1 MKIIYKDGTVAE
13 CPEEEVQ
20 HVLRHSAAHIMAQA
34 IQRLFPEADFAY
46 GPATEKGFYYD
57 VDLGDR
63 KLGDED
69 LAAIEA
75 EMKKIVKEN
84 LPIKPFILSRDE
96 AVKLMQERHAKYKEE
111 HIGDLPEDAIISFY
125 QQGDY
130 IDMCVGPHITYTKAL
145 KAFKITQQSGAYWK
159 NDAKNKMLTRING
172 TAFATQEELEA
183 YEKELEEAK
192 ARDHRKIGKE
202 MQLFMTDDL
211 IGKGLPMFLP
221 KGYIVWQELEDYI
234 KAKERKLGYQHVM
247 TPCVGSV
254 NLYKTSGHWDH
265 YQANMFPAMEVEGES
280 FVLRPMNCPH
290 HMMIYANKPHSYK
303 ELPIRIG
310 EIAHDFRFESSGTLK
325 GIERGRHFCQNDAH
339 LFVTPDQ
346 IQDEVSKVVALIFD
360 VYKDF
365 GITDYR
371 CVLSLRDPED
381 KVKYHQDDEM
391 WNKAENALRQVLTNL
406 GIEFTEEIGEAAF
419 YGPKLDVNV
428 KPAVGGEYT
437 LSTCQ
442 LDFCLPAKFDL
453 KYIDGEQKEHTP
465 VVLHRAILGS
475 LDRFMAYIIEETKGK
490 FPVWLAPLQVKVLP
504 VSDKTLD
511 YATKVYEAI
520 DAAGI
525 RTSLDDRSE
534 KIGYKIR
541 EAQQVDRAPYMLVIG
556 QKEAEEGTI
565 SVRSRDTGDTEV
577 MALDAF
583 IAKVLDDIKN
593 HRR

>member
-13 CPEEEVQ
+13 CPAEEQQ
-20 HVLRHSAAHIMAQA
+20 HVLRHTAAHIMAQA
-34 IQRLFPEADFAY
+34 IQHLYPDADFAY

-57 VDLGDR
+57 VDFGDR
-63 KLGDED
+63 KLTDED
-69 LAAIEA
+69 LLEIEK
-75 EMKKIVKEN
+75 EMKKIVKAN
-84 LPIKPFILSRDE
+84 LPIKPFILPRDE
-96 AVKLMQERHAKYKEE
+96 AIKLMQERHAKYKEE
-111 HIGDLPEDAIISFY
+111 HIGDLPEDAVISFY

-130 IDMCVGPHITYTKAL
+130 IDMCVGPHMTYTKGL

-159 NDAKNKMLTRING
+159 NDASNKMLTRING
-172 TAFATQEELEA
+172 VAFASNEELEE
-183 YEKELEEAK
+183 YVKQQEEAK

-202 MQLFMTDDL
+202 MGLFMTDEL
-211 IGKGLPMFLP
+211 VGRGLPMFLP
-221 KGYIVWQELEDYI
+221 RGYTVWQELENYI
-234 KAKERKLGYQHVM
+234 KEKERKLGYQHVM
-247 TPCVGSV
+247 TPCVGTV
-254 NLYKTSGHWDH
+254 ALYQTSGHWAH
-265 YQANMFPAMEVEGES
+265 YKDNMFPAMEMDGES

-290 HMMIYANKPHSYK
+290 HMMIYANRPHSYR

-310 EIAHDFRFESSGTLK
+310 EIAHDFRYESSGTLK

-346 IQDEVSKVVALIFD
+346 IKDEVARVVNLIAD

-381 KVKYHQDDEM
+381 KVKYHPDDAM
-391 WNKAENALRQVLTNL
+391 WDKAESALREVLTEL
-406 GIEFTEEIGEAAF
+406 GIDFTEEIGEAAF

-428 KPAVGGEYT
+428 KPAVGAEYT

-453 KYIDGEQKEHTP
+453 KYVDSDNKDQTP

-475 LDRFMAYIIEETKGK
+475 LDRFMAYMIEETKGK

-504 VSDKTLD
+504 VSEKTLD
-511 YATKVYEAI
+511 YARTVNQALE
-520 DAAGI
+520 DANI
-525 RTSLDDRSE
+525 RTQLDERNE

-541 EAQQVDRAPYMLVIG
+541 EARQVDRAPYMLILG
-556 QKEAEEGTI
+556 AKEAEEGTI
-565 SVRSRDTGDTEV
+565 SVRNRDTDETSV
-577 MALDAF
+577 MKLEDF
-583 IAKVLDDIKN
+583 IAKVKN
-593 HRR
+593 EIATRAR

>member
-13 CPEEEVQ
+13 CPAEEVQ
-20 HVLRHSAAHIMAQA
+20 HVLRHTAAHIMAQA
-34 IQRLFPEADFAY
+34 IQHLYPDADFAY

-57 VDLGDR
+57 VDFGDK
-63 KLGDED
+63 KLTDED
-69 LAAIEA
+69 LEAIEK
-75 EMKKIVKEN
+75 EMKKIVKAN
-84 LPIKPFILSRDE
+84 LPIKPFILPRNE
-96 AVKLMQERHAKYKEE
+96 AVKLMHDRHAKYKEE
-111 HIGDLPEDAIISFY
+111 HIGDLPEDAVISFY

-130 IDMCVGPHITYTKAL
+130 IDMCVGPHLTYTKGL

-159 NDAKNKMLTRING
+159 NDANNKMLTRING
-172 TAFATQEELEA
+172 VAFASQEELDE
-183 YEKELEEAK
+183 YLKQQEEAK

-202 MQLFMTDDL
+202 MGLFMTDEL
-211 IGKGLPMFLP
+211 VGRGMPMFLP
-221 KGYIVWQELEDYI
+221 RGYTVWQELENYI
-234 KAKERKLGYQHVM
+234 KEKERKLGYQHVM
-247 TPCVGSV
+247 TPCVGTV
-254 NLYKTSGHWDH
+254 ALYQTSGHWAH
-265 YQANMFPAMEVEGES
+265 YKDNMFPAMEVDGES

-290 HMMIYANKPHSYK
+290 HMMIYANRPHSYR

-310 EIAHDFRFESSGTLK
+310 EIAHDFRYESSGTLK

-346 IQDEVSKVVALIFD
+346 IKDEVARVVGLIRD

-381 KVKYHQDDEM
+381 KVKYHPDDAM
-391 WNKAENALRQVLTNL
+391 WEKAESALREVLTEL
-406 GIEFTEEIGEAAF
+406 GIHFTEEIGEAAF

-428 KPAVGGEYT
+428 KPAVGAEYT

-453 KYIDGEQKEHTP
+453 KYVDSDGKEQTP

-475 LDRFMAYIIEETKGK
+475 LDRFMAYMIEETKGK

-504 VSDKTLD
+504 VSEKTMD
-511 YATKVYEAI
+511 YARQVNQALE
-520 DAAGI
+520 DANI
-525 RTSLDDRSE
+525 RTQLDERSE

-541 EAQQVDRAPYMLVIG
+541 EARQIDRAPYMLILG
-556 QKEAEEGTI
+556 TKEAEDGTI
-565 SVRSRDTGDTEV
+565 SVRNRDTDETSV
-577 MALDAF
+577 MKLDEF
-583 IAKVLDDIKN
+583 IAKVKHEIETRA
-593 HRR
+593 H

>member
-13 CPEEEVQ
+13 CPPEEAL
-20 HVLRHSAAHIMAQA
+20 HVLRHTAAHIMAQA
-34 IQRLFPEADFAY
+34 IQHLYPDADFAY

-57 VDLGDR
+57 VDFGDK
-63 KLGDED
+63 KLTDED
-69 LAAIEA
+69 LEAIEK
-75 EMKKIVKEN
+75 EMKKIVKAN
-84 LPIKPFILSRDE
+84 LPIKPFILPRDE
-96 AVKLMQERHAKYKEE
+96 AIQLMHDRHAKYKEE
-111 HIGDLPEDAIISFY
+111 HIGDLPEDAVISFY

-130 IDMCVGPHITYTKAL
+130 IDMCVGPHLTYTKGL

-159 NDAKNKMLTRING
+159 NDANNKMLTRING
-172 TAFATQEELEA
+172 VAFFFQEELDE
-183 YEKELEEAK
+183 YLKQQEEAK

-202 MQLFMTDDL
+202 MGLFMTDEL
-211 IGKGLPMFLP
+211 VGRGLPMFLP
-221 KGYIVWQELEDYI
+221 RGYTVWQELENYI
-234 KAKERKLGYQHVM
+234 KEKERKLGYQHVM
-247 TPCVGSV
+247 TPCVGTV
-254 NLYKTSGHWDH
+254 ALYQTSGHWAH
-265 YQANMFPAMEVEGES
+265 YKDNMFPAMEVDGES

-290 HMMIYANKPHSYK
+290 HMMIYANRPHSYR

-310 EIAHDFRFESSGTLK
+310 EIAHDFRYESSGTLK

-346 IQDEVSKVVALIFD
+346 IKDEVARVVNLISD

-381 KVKYHQDDEM
+381 KVKYHPDDAM
-391 WNKAENALRQVLTNL
+391 WDKAESALREVLTEL
-406 GIEFTEEIGEAAF
+406 GIHFTEEIGEAAF

-428 KPAVGGEYT
+428 KPAVGAEYT

-453 KYIDGEQKEHTP
+453 KYVDSNGVEQTP

-475 LDRFMAYIIEETKGK
+475 LDRFMAYMIEETKGK

-504 VSDKTLD
+504 VSEKTMD
-511 YATKVYEAI
+511 YARQVNQALE
-520 DAAGI
+520 DANI
-525 RTSLDDRSE
+525 RTQLDERSE

-541 EAQQVDRAPYMLVIG
+541 EARQIDRAPYMLILG
-556 QKEAEEGTI
+556 AKEAEEGTI
-565 SVRSRDTGDTEV
+565 SVRNRDTDETTV
-577 MALDAF
+577 MNLNDF
-583 IAKVLDDIKN
+583 IAKVRNEIAT
-593 HRR
+593 RAR

>member
-13 CPEEEVQ
+13 CPAEEQQ
-20 HVLRHSAAHIMAQA
+20 HVLRHTAAHIMAQA
-34 IQRLFPEADFAY
+34 IQHLYPDADFAY

-57 VDLGDR
+57 VDFGDR
-63 KLGDED
+63 KLTDED
-69 LAAIEA
+69 LLEIEK
-75 EMKKIVKEN
+75 EMKKIVKAN
-84 LPIKPFILSRDE
+84 LPIKPFILPRDE
-96 AVKLMQERHAKYKEE
+96 AIKLMQERHAKYKEE
-111 HIGDLPEDAIISFY
+111 HIGDLPEDAVISFY

-130 IDMCVGPHITYTKAL
+130 IDMCVGPHMTYTKGL

-159 NDAKNKMLTRING
+159 NDASNKMLTRING
-172 TAFATQEELEA
+172 VAFASNEELEE
-183 YEKELEEAK
+183 YVKQQEEAK

-202 MQLFMTDDL
+202 MGLFMTDEL
-211 IGKGLPMFLP
+211 VGRGLPMFLP
-221 KGYIVWQELEDYI
+221 RGYTVWQELENYI
-234 KAKERKLGYQHVM
+234 KEKERKLGYQHVM
-247 TPCVGSV
+247 TPCVGTV
-254 NLYKTSGHWDH
+254 ALYQTSGHWAH
-265 YQANMFPAMEVEGES
+265 YKDNMFPAMEVDGES

-290 HMMIYANKPHSYK
+290 HMMIYANRPHSYR

-310 EIAHDFRFESSGTLK
+310 EIAHDFRYESSGTLK

-346 IQDEVSKVVALIFD
+346 IKDEVAKVVNLIAD

-381 KVKYHQDDEM
+381 KVKYHPDDAM
-391 WNKAENALRQVLTNL
+391 WDKAESALREVLTEL
-406 GIEFTEEIGEAAF
+406 GIDFTEEIGEAAF

-428 KPAVGGEYT
+428 KPAVGAEYT

-453 KYIDGEQKEHTP
+453 KYVDSDNKEQTP

-475 LDRFMAYIIEETKGK
+475 LDRFMAYMIEETKGK

-504 VSDKTLD
+504 VSEKTLD
-511 YATKVYEAI
+511 YARTVNQALE
-520 DAAGI
+520 DANI
-525 RTSLDDRSE
+525 RTQLDERNE

-541 EAQQVDRAPYMLVIG
+541 EARQVDRAPYMLILG
-556 QKEAEEGTI
+556 AKEAEEGTI
-565 SVRSRDTGDTEV
+565 SVRNRDTDETSV
-577 MALDAF
+577 MKLDDF
-583 IAKVLDDIKN
+583 IAKVRDEIAT
-593 HRR
+593 RAR